1 MSGSGGNPLNNAV
14 NGIKD
19 QFQKWKNDPVGEF
32 GSTAVDLST
41 GGLVKYDPKSG
52 KGSEGFTLHHT
63 DEWIGELS
71 GRNKARAAGYETQKN
86 IDEAAAAQ
94 KQNFLNQQLQAY
106 RTDVAASQAAQG
118 VRATAASRAAT
129 NSSAGTGIG
138 SGNLGGA
145 NDLLGV

>member
-1 MSGSGGNPLNNAV
+1 MSSSGGNPLNNAV
-14 NGIKD
+14 EGIKD
-19 QFQKWKNDPVGEF
+19 EFKKWKSDPIGEGTADIIDT
-32 GSTAVDLST
+32 GS
-41 GGLVKYDPKSG
+41 GGLVRYNPNTG

-63 DEWIGELS
+63 DEWVGELS

-118 VRATAASRAAT
+118 VRATAASRSMAT
-129 NSSAGTGIG
+129 GAGGTGVG
-138 SGNLGGA
+138 GTTLGGHS
-145 NDLLGV
+145 DLLGA